1 MNIQTLVEQYQKR
14 ADELD
19 AALQDEYKKD
29 VASLSKG
36 YNMSTFVEA
45 TIIQLN
51 KTIEDLKKLAI

>member
-1 MNIQTLVEQYQKR
+1 MNIQMLVKQYQKR
-14 ADELD
+14 VNDLD
-19 AALQDEYKKD
+19 TALQNEYKKD

-51 KTIEDLKKLAI
+51 KTIEDLKKIK